1 MNTNMSSYLCAPF
14 LMVCVLSMVS
24 CGDSM
29 QDEEIQAKRWE
40 ECIIEFAGPQTAEDA
55 TPNPFLDYRLVVTF
69 SSGTQTLK
77 VPGYYAADGK
87 ASESGASAGNIWR
100 VHFLPIEAGEWS
112 YEVSFRQG
120 DQIAMSDDESAG
132 EATAF
137 NGQSGKIM
145 VEEASADAKG
155 KLLVSG
161 GRYLQYAG
169 SGAHFLKS
177 GADSPENL
185 LGYED
190 FDGTHRGTDAEN
202 REGEAAVKKL
212 HTFQPHI
219 KDWRA
224 GDPTWGDGKGK
235 GLIGGLNYLADK
247 GVNSVYFL
255 TMNIGGD
262 GKDVWPYTGYDERY
276 RFDCSKLD
284 QWEIVF
290 DHMDDLGLMLHVV
303 LQETEN
309 ERLLDAGNTGPQR
322 KLYLRE
328 LIARFAHHQAITW
341 NMGEENGPAS
351 FSPNGQTTEQQKAM
365 FSYIKATDPYNNFTV
380 VHSHS
385 NPHHR
390 DSLFALLLGF
400 EDMDGMSVQTHDPA
414 NSHEITLK
422 WLAESKRAG
431 NQWVVNLDEIGP
443 ASIGMDPDDKPNNNQ
458 DTVRGEVLWGNLMAG
473 GGGTEWYFGYK
484 NHNND
489 LECEDWRSRDRVW
502 DFTYNAI
509 NFFHTYLPFSEMN
522 ASNDLVSG
530 TRGYCF
536 VKPNDIYAVYLLHGG
551 QASIDLSAAEG
562 TYSVQ
567 WYNPRAGGALQNGNV
582 TEIEGGAKRALG
594 ASPEDPEKDWA
605 ILIKKKS

>member
-1 MNTNMSSYLCAPF
+1 MPRYLSIQ
-14 LMVCVLSMVS
+14 LMIMFVLVLVS
-24 CGDSM
+24 CGKST
-29 QDEEIQAKRWE
+29 QGSAIEAKMWE
-40 ECIIEFAGPQTAEDA
+40 ETIIEFKGPQSSEDA

-69 SSGTQTLK
+69 SKGTRTMK
-77 VPGYYAADGK
+77 VPGYFAADGQ
-87 ASESGASAGNIWR
+87 ASESGATAGNIWR
-100 VHFLPIEAGEWS
+100 VHLLPDEVGEWTYS
-112 YEVSFRQG
+112 ASFRQG
-120 DQIAMSDDESAG
+120 HDIAISDDDSAG

-137 NGQSGKIM
+137 DGQSGMIQVAPAM
-145 VEEASADAKG
+145 ADAMG
-155 KLLVSG
+155 KLRTTE

-169 SGAHFLKS
+169 SGAYFLKS

-190 FDGTHRGTDAEN
+190 FDGTQRGTDAEN

-212 HTFQPHI
+212 HAYQPHI
-219 KDWRA
+219 KDWKS

-235 GLIGGLNYLADK
+235 GLIGGLNYLAGK

-262 GKDVWPYTGYDERY
+262 GKDVWPYTGYDERH

-290 DHMDDLGLMLHVV
+290 DHMDHLGLMLHVV

-309 ERLLDAGNTGPQR
+309 EKLLDDGNTGPER

-328 LIARFAHHQAITW
+328 LIARFAHHHAITW

-351 FSPNGQTTEQQKAM
+351 FSPNGQTTKQQKAM
-365 FSYIKATDPYNNFTV
+365 FSYIKATDPYHNFTV

-390 DSLFALLLGF
+390 DSLFALLVGF

-414 NSHEITLK
+414 HSHDITLK
-422 WLAESKRAG
+422 WLEESKKEG

-458 DTVRGEVLWGNLMAG
+458 DTVRAEVLWGNLMAG
-473 GGGTEWYFGYK
+473 GGGAEWYFGYK

-489 LECEDWRSRDRVW
+489 LECEDWRSRDGVW
-502 DFTYNAI
+502 DFTHYAVD
-509 NFFHTYLPFSEMN
+509 FFQSHLPFVEMD
-522 ASNDLVSG
+522 AADEMVSG
-530 TRGYCF
+530 DLAYCF
-536 VKPNDIYAVYLLHGG
+536 AKPAEVYAVYLLHGG
-551 QASIDLSAAEG
+551 TASIDLSDVTG
-562 TYSVQ
+562 SFSVQ
-567 WYNPRAGGALQNGNV
+567 WYNPRSGGALVDGSI
-582 TEIEGGAKRALG
+582 TEVQGGSKQALG
-594 ASPEDPEKDWA
+594 KAPTDDDKDWA
-605 ILIKKKS
+605 ILIKKKA